1 MSPAFFRHC
10 RYLITGPSEPQV
22 IEDGGLLVE
31 EDRIAV
37 VGPSDEVEARC
48 AGLPDVE
55 VVDASHKI
63 VMPGLVDAHN
73 HVGESHA
80 LLVEGW
86 LDTPLKGISD
96 ALERIYWP
104 ADGWLTDESATD
116 LTLFG
121 LLNLIRHGVTTH
133 ANASALPDA
142 VYRATAEAGV
152 RAVIHPQMVTSC
164 ELHGMGEAEHLAKTE
179 ETICNYHNTQDG
191 RIQVG
196 VHPNGT
202 FNCTQSLL
210 VKGMEIAEQYGVQY
224 AVHLAETTE
233 EVERSNA
240 LWADEGGLIAHLRGS
255 DLLSPRTVVFHGT
268 LLTEAEIDV
277 LAETG
282 SRLVHCP
289 PTNAWFGHCAY
300 LPYMLQAGLSV
311 GLGTDCPTHDLF
323 SVMLAVLQQHQ
334 IMPRALRGIDPSM
347 IFELATLGGARVLGL
362 DERIGTLEPG
372 KQADVITIDL
382 AHNTRLFP
390 LSPAVLFYMLAFNGA
405 GTEASDVMV
414 DGRFLLRG
422 GTFIGLDE
430 ERIIARAH
438 ECIHQFSADYLAAQ
452 RGGRAMVRRVHA
464 DFRRD

>member
-1 MSPAFFRHC
+1 MGRVLFRRC
-10 RYLITGPSEPQV
+10 RYLIAGPDASQIVEN
-22 IEDGGLLVE
+22 GGLLVE
-31 EDRIAV
+31 DDRIAA
-37 VGPSDEVEARC
+37 VGPTAEIEAAC
-48 AGLPDVE
+48 DGLPGVE
-55 VVDASHKI
+55 IIDASHRI

-104 ADGWLTDESATD
+104 ADGWLTGESAYD

-121 LLNLIRHGVTTH
+121 LVNLIKHGVTTH

-164 ELHGMGEAEHLAKTE
+164 ELHSMDEAAHLAKTE
-179 ETICNYHNTQDG
+179 ETIRNHHNTQDG
-191 RIQVG
+191 RIRVG

-210 VKGMEIAEQYGVQY
+210 VRGMEIAEQYDVQY
-224 AVHLAETTE
+224 AVHLAETAE

-240 LWADEGGLIAHLRGS
+240 LWPGEGGLIAHLRRL
-255 DLLSPRTVVFHGT
+255 DLLSPRTIVFHGT
-268 LLTEAEIDV
+268 LLTEGEIDV

-282 SRLVHCP
+282 TRLVHCP
-289 PTNAWFGHCAY
+289 PTNAWFGNCAY
-300 LPYMLQAGLSV
+300 LPYMLQAGLIL

-323 SVMLAVLQQHQ
+323 SVMLAVLQQHSV
-334 IMPRALRGIDPSM
+334 MPRPLRGVDART

-372 KQADVITIDL
+372 KQADILTIDL
-382 AHNTRLFP
+382 ARSTRLFP
-390 LSPAVLFYMLAFNGA
+390 LNPAMLFYMLAFNGA

-414 DGRFLLRG
+414 DGRFLLRDG
-422 GTFIGLDE
+422 AFTCLDE

-438 ECIHQFSADYLAAQ
+438 ECIQQFSVDYRSAQ
-452 RGGRAMVRRVHA
+452 RSGRSLVRRIHA
-464 DFRRD
+464 DFIRS